1 MQGWAAQ
8 GKAWAAQRRARRARQ
23 GRHLVD
29 KIVCLLTQ
37 SVSESFE
44 SETVNEVFF
53 YIQVSKISVCRCV

>member
-8 GKAWAAQRRARRARQ
+8 GKAWAAQHRTRRARQ

-29 KIVCLLTQ
+29 KIVCLLIQ

-53 YIQVSKISVCRCV
+53 YIQV